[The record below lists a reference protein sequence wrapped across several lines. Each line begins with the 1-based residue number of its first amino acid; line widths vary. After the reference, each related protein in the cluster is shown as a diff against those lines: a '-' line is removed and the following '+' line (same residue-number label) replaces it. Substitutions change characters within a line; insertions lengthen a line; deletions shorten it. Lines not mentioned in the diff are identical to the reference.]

1 MKLTSLIVSTLLLG
15 VTAQAAE
22 APTVKQEGISY
33 IKMLGG
39 TLKSELQAKMKEDPT
54 GMAAANFCKDN
65 AGKITKEANA
75 KLPEYASVRR
85 TALKLRNK
93 DNKADSTDDKVMNE
107 YVEAIE
113 AKKYDPKAA
122 IKVVEEGDTTRVYK
136 PLFVQKACL
145 KCHGTTVSEEISTL
159 IKKGYPDDKAI
170 DFEEGAFRGVIVAE
184 IKKH

>member
-1 MKLTSLIVSTLLLG
+1 MKLRTLILSAALLS
-15 VTAQAAE
+15 VTVQAE
-22 APTVKQEGISY
+22 TPTIKQEGIGY

-54 GMAAANFCKDN
+54 GIAAATFCKDN
-65 AGKITKEANA
+65 AGKITKEINA

-85 TALKLRNK
+85 TALKIRNT
-93 DNKADSTDDKVMNE
+93 DNKADATDEKVMNA
-107 YVEAIE
+107 YVTAIK
-113 AKKYDPKAA
+113 AKKYDPKEA

-145 KCHGTTVSEEISTL
+145 KCHGTTVSPEISTL

-170 DFEEGAFRGVIVAE
+170 DFEEGTFRGVIVAE

>member
-1 MKLTSLIVSTLLLG
+1 MKLRSLILSAALLS
-15 VTAQAAE
+15 VTAQAE
-22 APTVKQEGISY
+22 TPTVKQEGIGY

-54 GMAAANFCKDN
+54 GNAAATFCKES
-65 AGKITKEANA
+65 AEKLTKEVNT

-85 TALKLRNK
+85 TALKIRNTN
-93 DNKADSTDDKVMNE
+93 NKADATDDKVMNA

-113 AKKYDPKAA
+113 AKKYDPKDA
-122 IKVVEEGDTTRVYK
+122 IRVVEEGDTTRVYK

-145 KCHGTTVSEEISTL
+145 KCHGTTVSPEISTL

>member
-1 MKLTSLIVSTLLLG
+1 MKLRTLILSAVLLG
-15 VTAQAAE
+15 VAAHAE
-22 APTVKQEGISY
+22 TPTVKQEGIGY

-39 TLKSELQAKMKEDPT
+39 ALKSELQAKMKEDPT
-54 GMAAANFCKDN
+54 GIAAATFCKEHAVD
-65 AGKITKEANA
+65 ITKEVNT

-85 TALKLRNK
+85 TALKIRNTN
-93 DNKADSTDDKVMNE
+93 NKADMTDEKVMNA
-107 YVEAIE
+107 YIEAIE
-113 AKKYDPKAA
+113 AKKYDPKDA

-145 KCHGTTVSEEISTL
+145 KCHGTAVSAKISTL

-170 DFEEGAFRGVIVAE
+170 GFKEGAFRGVIVAE

>member
-1 MKLTSLIVSTLLLG
+1 MKLRTLILSAALLS
-15 VTAQAAE
+15 VAAHAE
-22 APTVKQEGISY
+22 TPTVKQEGISY

-54 GMAAANFCKDN
+54 GIAAATFCKDS
-65 AGKITKEANA
+65 AEKLTKEINA

-85 TALKLRNK
+85 TALKLRNP
-93 DNKADSTDDKVMNE
+93 DNKADATDDKVMNA
-107 YVEAIE
+107 YVAAIE
-113 AKKYDPKAA
+113 AKKYDPKKA
-122 IKVVEEGDTTRVYK
+122 IKVVEEGDATRVYK

-145 KCHGTTVSEEISTL
+145 TCHGTTVSPEISTL